1 MPPPTGPK
9 RPTRA
14 NRDNRDNR
22 AESGDLRGPQAH
34 ASDPRVREPRRS
46 LSHAGGRIESYGG
59 DAALRE
65 VAEHALQVTPDET
78 ATRRHVHGFH
88 SYPARLHPETAA
100 RLIAGLSPAG
110 GSVFDPFCGS
120 GTVLVEARLL
130 GRAAYGL
137 DINPI
142 GVRLARL
149 KSWGASEEFIARLV
163 EAADRVM
170 VLANERRERKAK
182 PTKPYGREDRDLFD
196 PHVLLELDGLRAGIE
211 REKQQDVVEVLF
223 LILSS
228 TLTKL
233 SKKQGDSSGR
243 HEQKR
248 HAGGFATRLFGMRT
262 TELVG
267 QLAEFRKKLPAD
279 APNARIGERDAR
291 GPIPWKGT
299 TFDAIITSPPYPGV
313 YDYLDHHASRLRWL
327 RLDASRFARD
337 EMGARRQLRELNA
350 KDACAQWQR
359 DFGTVLRR
367 MSSVLKPTGHVAL
380 VMGDSAIGSIPL
392 IADEMVRDLAPKADL
407 TIVAVAS
414 QKRAHFHQDS
424 REAFGARA
432 RREHLIVLG
441 RK

>member
-1 MPPPTGPK
+1 M
-9 RPTRA
+9 REIA
-14 NRDNRDNR
+14 
-22 AESGDLRGPQAH
+22 AH
-34 ASDPRVREPRRS
+34 ALE
-46 LSHAGGRIESYGG
+46 
-59 DAALRE
+59 
-65 VAEHALQVTPDET
+65 VTPDEA

-88 SYPARLHPETAA
+88 SYPARLHPETAT
-100 RLIAGLSPAG
+100 RLVAGLTPTG

-149 KSWGASEEFIARLV
+149 KSWGASEEFIPRLL
-163 EAADRVM
+163 EAADRAM
-170 VLANERRERKAK
+170 ENADERRDRRAA
-182 PTKPYGREDRDLFD
+182 PTRPYGPEDRDLFD

-211 REKQQDVVEVLF
+211 REKQQDVIEVLF

-262 TELVG
+262 TELAQ
-267 QLAEFRKKLPAD
+267 QLAEFRQKLPPD

-291 GPIPWKGT
+291 GPIPWKET
-299 TFDAIITSPPYPGV
+299 TFDAVITSPPYPGV

-337 EMGARRQLRELNA
+337 EVGARRQLKQLSAE
-350 KDACAQWQR
+350 DACLQWRR
-359 DFGTVLRR
+359 DFGAVLKRT
-367 MSSVLKPTGHVAL
+367 SSVLKPAGHVAL
-380 VMGDSAIGSIPL
+380 VMGDSAIGPIPL
-392 IADEMVRDLAPKADL
+392 IADEMIRDLAPSAGL
-407 TIVAVAS
+407 EIVAVAS
-414 QKRAHFHQDS
+414 QRREHFHPDS
-424 REAFGARA
+424 RQAFGTRP

-441 RK
+441 PQRRAPQREKIYDAKRDNKRDKPFRK